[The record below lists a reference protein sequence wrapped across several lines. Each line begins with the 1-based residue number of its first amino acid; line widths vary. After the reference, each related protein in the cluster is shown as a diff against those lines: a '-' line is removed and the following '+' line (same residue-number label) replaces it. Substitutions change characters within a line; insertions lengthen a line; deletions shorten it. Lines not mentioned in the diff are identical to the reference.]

1 MLLEPLAPEETGQL
15 IENLAHLDDDL
26 RARILDSAEGNP
38 LYVEEMVAFVAES
51 GGGEITVPPTIQAC
65 LAARLDQLDAP
76 ERDVLERGSVG
87 AGCVKLSYDAENL
100 VARSLY
106 ASLGFRETGEREGEE
121 IVASLDLEEH
131 S

>member
-1 MLLEPLAPEETGQL
+1 M
-15 IENLAHLDDDL
+15 
-26 RARILDSAEGNP
+26 R
-38 LYVEEMVAFVAES
+38 
-51 GGGEITVPPTIQAC
+51 
-65 LAARLDQLDAP
+65 
-76 ERDVLERGSVG
+76 
-87 AGCVKLSYDAENL
+87 GCVKLSYDAENL

>member
-1 MLLEPLAPEETGQL
+1 MAATTGYLALTHLGEQGWAPLAILADGETIGFAMWGHDQVDDACWIGGFL
-15 IENLAHLDDDL
+15 IDHAHQ
-26 RARILDSAEGNP
+26 RRGHGRSA
-38 LYVEEMVAFVAES
+38 M
-51 GGGEITVPPTIQAC
+51 QA
-65 LAARLDQLDAP
+65 LIAMAQA
-76 ERDVLERGSVG
+76 SG

-106 ASLGFRETGEREGEE
+106 GSLGFRETGEREGEE